1 MNKQHEEEVHR
12 TNFVLGKGH
21 YFIQQPSEWDTGN
34 VRIGIEHRVAD
45 GAYDSESYITV
56 PVEDIPA
63 LMDQIADY
71 IVYPRYTSL
80 LEMKSR
86 LEDLLREKERVA
98 GPEDYEY
105 LKLLRGI
112 LEDDQNV

>member
-1 MNKQHEEEVHR
+1 
-12 TNFVLGKGH
+12 
-21 YFIQQPSEWDTGN
+21 
-34 VRIGIEHRVAD
+34 
-45 GAYDSESYITV
+45 
-56 PVEDIPA
+56 
-63 LMDQIADY
+63 MDEIADY
-71 IVYPRYTSL
+71 LVYPRYTTL

-86 LEDLLREKERVA
+86 LEDLIREKERAA